1 MFKDN
6 HIYIR
11 FKKGEVQI
19 THVES
24 DTSQTK
30 VCSALSHP
38 RTLMGD
44 FYEIERCLKELVK
57 QVVPKSL
64 FALTPIAIV
73 QLLDVSEGDY
83 TNVEIRAFREA
94 ALGAGARRVYFP
106 DSKLPLSSSDI
117 KNKNFVEL
125 SNV

>member
-1 MFKDN
+1 MFKDS

-24 DTSQTK
+24 DNSQTK
-30 VCSALSHP
+30 MCSALSHP
-38 RTLMGD
+38 RTLMGE
-44 FYEIERCLKELVK
+44 FYEIEACLKELVK

-64 FALTPIAIV
+64 FALAPVAVV
-73 QLLDVSEGDY
+73 QLLEVSEGGY

-94 ALGAGARRVYFP
+94 VLGAGARRVYFP
-106 DSKLPLSSSDI
+106 ESKLPLSSSDI